1 MHMTC
6 ICTYIAIFSCMQIIC
21 IQISAEIQNYL
32 TNHITK
38 GNIPSYQLYLHL
50 RDILKLAQNIP
61 SKYVLC
67 VRICIIHNVHML
79 TVLHKSAAVC

>member
-1 MHMTC
+1 MK
-6 ICTYIAIFSCMQIIC
+6 IIC

-38 GNIPSYQLYLHL
+38 GSIPSYQLYLHL
-50 RDILKLAQNIP
+50 RDVLKLAQNIP

-67 VRICIIHNVHML
+67 VCICIIHSVYICML
-79 TVLHKSAAVC
+79 TVLHKFMCEWACMLVRL